1 MAAPH
6 VAGSAALVKQLH
18 PDWSPRQIKA
28 ALMGTARWRGV
39 TVSSGQHAQPLGM
52 LQIAHARARIPAL
65 TRARYL
71 HSPVSNTH
79 ADMGAGVVDL
89 TKIVDPGALL
99 DPPSLSFGYTLK
111 GDSQQITVTV
121 ANVAATPQNF
131 TISSSLA
138 DSSSSVPGY
147 NLLLRQSLSSMLCRQ
162 TLTLAGNAHTQ
173 GDVLSGVSVAQSRKR
188 GAVRGHPQHVE
199 LASRSVFASRLRT
212 HGLL

>member
-1 MAAPH
+1 MATPH
-6 VAGSAALVKQLH
+6 VAGSGALVKQLH

-52 LQIAHARARIPAL
+52 STHTSAP
-65 TRARYL
+65 YL
-71 HSPVSNTH
+71 PTH
-79 ADMGAGVVDL
+79 PECMDDNPDMGAGVVDL
-89 TKIVDPGALL
+89 TKIADPGALL

-147 NLLLRQSLSSMLCRQ
+147 LLRHSSPMTR
-162 TLTLAGNAHTQ
+162 
-173 GDVLSGVSVAQSRKR
+173 VSYS
-188 GAVRGHPQHVE
+188 
-199 LASRSVFASRLRT
+199 
-212 HGLL
+212 

>member
-39 TVSSGQHAQPLGM
+39 MDSFGQHAQPLGM
-52 LQIAHARARIPAL
+52 LNC
-65 TRARYL
+65 TRTHRTHRTHL
-71 HSPVSNTH
+71 PRTHTRTPPHSPVSSTH

-89 TKIVDPGALL
+89 TKIADPGALL

-111 GDSQQITVTV
+111 GDSKQITVTV

-138 DSSSSVPGY
+138 DSSSPVPGY
-147 NLLLRQSLSSMLCRQ
+147 LSLSSLLCC
-162 TLTLAGNAHTQ
+162 
-173 GDVLSGVSVAQSRKR
+173 
-188 GAVRGHPQHVE
+188 
-199 LASRSVFASRLRT
+199 
-212 HGLL
+212 

>member
-1 MAAPH
+1 MATPH
-6 VAGSAALVKQLH
+6 VAGSGALVKQLH
-18 PDWSPRQIKA
+18 PNWSPRQIKA

-39 TVSSGQHAQPLGM
+39 MDSFGQHAQPLGM
-52 LQIAHARARIPAL
+52 LQIAHARTRVPAL
-65 TRARYL
+65 TRARNL

-89 TKIVDPGALL
+89 TKIADPGALL

-138 DSSSSVPGY
+138 DSSSPVPGCVH
-147 NLLLRQSLSSMLCRQ
+147 RHSSPMTR
-162 TLTLAGNAHTQ
+162 
-173 GDVLSGVSVAQSRKR
+173 VSYS
-188 GAVRGHPQHVE
+188 
-199 LASRSVFASRLRT
+199 
-212 HGLL
+212 